1 MYEEKT
7 DNKGLSFYGTFV
19 LIYTVLNIAAFLI
32 MLLMTEWSVLA
43 DDEGDGFWAGFFFM
57 VIGIAA
63 ALIHGIGPALTFKRR
78 GNTRLLYL
86 FPLAVMLVGFT
97 VFPFES
103 LALAF
108 AIGGF
113 LIMPLAFR
121 CSIASHTLPPYTVG
135 FLLVYGLLPFVF
147 LFKQLAIF
155 LFISFLLFSISKIFI
170 NKINLNSISIGILS
184 VSFK

>member
-32 MLLMTEWSVLA
+32 MLLTTEWSVLA
-43 DDEGDGFWAGFFFM
+43 DDEGDGFFAGFYFM

-86 FPLAVMLVGFT
+86 FPLAVMLVGFA
-97 VFPFES
+97 VFPFDS
-103 LALAF
+103 LALGF

-113 LIMPLAFR
+113 LIMSLGFPLFN
-121 CSIASHTLPPYTVG
+121 CFSLTSSIYSG
-135 FLLVYGLLPFVF
+135 
-147 LFKQLAIF
+147 I
-155 LFISFLLFSISKIFI
+155 FISIWFMSVTPAVIYALVIFATTLFMRRKQQSIKG
-170 NKINLNSISIGILS
+170 NQ
-184 VSFK
+184 

>member
-19 LIYTVLNIAAFLI
+19 LIYTVLNIAAFVI
-32 MLLMTEWSVLA
+32 LLLTTEWSVLA
-43 DDEGDGFWAGFFFM
+43 DDESEGFWVGFWFM

-86 FPLAVMLVGFT
+86 FPLAVMLVGFA

-103 LALAF
+103 LVS
-108 AIGGF
+108 AIGVF
-113 LIMPLAFR
+113 LIIPLGFPLFN
-121 CSIASHTLPPYTVG
+121 CFTLTSSIFNSGIWDSTWFMSMTPAVIYALVIFATTL
-135 FLLVYGLLPFVF
+135 FMRR
-147 LFKQLAIF
+147 KQQ
-155 LFISFLLFSISKIFI
+155 SIKEYQ
-170 NKINLNSISIGILS
+170 
-184 VSFK
+184 